1 MPAPPNHPLTHN
13 AYGKHRVRVSKV
25 KRPRPRKLDTQHNDV
40 HEFIEASV
48 DVTLEGDLA
57 ASYTVGDNA
66 NVVAT
71 DTCKNT
77 VYVLAK
83 DDPFETIESFGV
95 SVAEH
100 FLNQYAHLER
110 ATIELTEH
118 RWHRIHGHAHC
129 FTGSDAET
137 PTARVVAQRGQPT
150 AVAAGLDN
158 LMIAKT
164 TQTGFE
170 NFYQDEFRTL
180 PDTDDRIFAT
190 VLAAQWDYAP
200 TPGPGTIDF
209 VAERTAVRD
218 ALLAK
223 FTDHYSKSVQETLY
237 LMANAALAACAKV
250 SRITLNMPN
259 KHHLKFNLE
268 PFDREND
275 NEVFHVTDEPYGY
288 ITGTVTRG

>member
-1 MPAPPNHPLTHN
+1 MPEPARHPLSHN
-13 AYGKHRVRVSKV
+13 AYGKHRVRVSKI
-25 KRPRPRKLDTQHNDV
+25 KRPRPRGLDTEHTDR
-40 HEFIEASV
+40 HEFIEATV
-48 DVTLEGDLA
+48 NVMLEGDLA

-71 DTCKNT
+71 DTCRNT
-77 VYVLAK
+77 VYAIAK

-95 SVAEH
+95 TLAEH
-100 FLNQYAHLER
+100 FLKQYEHITQ
-110 ATIELTEH
+110 ATIELAEH
-118 RWHRIHGHAHC
+118 RWHRIDGHAHC
-129 FTGSDAET
+129 FTGSDGET
-137 PTARVVAQRGQPT
+137 PTARVVAPRGHAT
-150 AVAAGLDN
+150 TVVAGLDN

-170 NFYQDEFRTL
+170 NFHRDEYRTL

-190 VLAAQWDYAP
+190 VLTAEWAYA
-200 TPGPGTIDF
+200 TKDIDF
-209 VAERTAVRD
+209 AATRTAVRN

-237 LMANAALAACAKV
+237 LMGNAALDACPTAA
-250 SRITLNMPN
+250 SITLTMPN

-268 PFDREND
+268 PLGREND

-288 ITGTVTRG
+288 ITGTVSRG

>member
-1 MPAPPNHPLTHN
+1 MPKPASHPLTHN
-13 AYGKHRVRVSKV
+13 AYGKHRVRVSKI
-25 KRPRPRKLDTQHNDV
+25 KRPRPRNLDTGHTDV

-48 DVTLEGDLA
+48 YVSLEGDLA

-71 DTCKNT
+71 DTCRNT
-77 VYVLAK
+77 VYAIAS

-95 SVAEH
+95 ALAEH
-100 FLNQYAHLER
+100 FLNQYNHLSQ
-110 ATIELTEH
+110 ATVELTEH
-118 RWHRIHGHAHC
+118 RWHRINGHAHC
-129 FTGSDAET
+129 FTGSDGET
-137 PTARVVAQRGQPT
+137 PAAKVVAQRGQAT
-150 AVAAGLDN
+150 RVAAGLDN

-170 NFYQDEFRTL
+170 NFHRDEYRTL

-190 VLAAQWDYAP
+190 VLAAEWKYASKD
-200 TPGPGTIDF
+200 IVF
-209 VAERTAVRD
+209 ASARTTVRD
-218 ALLAK
+218 AMLAK

-237 LMANAALAACAKV
+237 LMGNAALDTCAEV
-250 SRITLNMPN
+250 SSITLTMPN

-268 PFDREND
+268 PLGREND

-288 ITGTVTRG
+288 ITGTITRAGN